1 MKYNIRKNFE
11 LKGIGKTDMVII
23 IHILTI
29 LLAVASFFIIK
40 KKRYKVVPLVS
51 WIIFVF
57 LSDVELFR

>member
-1 MKYNIRKNFE
+1 
-11 LKGIGKTDMVII
+11 MVII
-23 IHILTI
+23 IHIPLTI

-40 KKRYKVVPLVS
+40 KKRYKVAPLVS